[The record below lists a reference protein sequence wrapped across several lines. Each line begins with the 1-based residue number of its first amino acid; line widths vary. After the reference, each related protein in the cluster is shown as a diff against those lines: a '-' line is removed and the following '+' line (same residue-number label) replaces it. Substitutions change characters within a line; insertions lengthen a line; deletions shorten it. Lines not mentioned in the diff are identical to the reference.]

1 MCINPIKIGG
11 KQFPCGKCVECSKAY
26 QNSLA
31 IRCTEEAK
39 DWDHVYMITLTYDDE
54 HLPTKRVKPYMVRY
68 CDEGDVITTY
78 FSSLDTAKSFIK
90 RKDIVLDAPIIN
102 VFEEVSNYLNEINNP
117 KANAPYQ
124 SLELLSGTKA
134 IKFPTQRK
142 GDFQRFMNSLRK
154 SLEREGNGERL
165 KYLFSSE
172 YGDNTWR
179 PHYHCILF
187 SNLRFETVKPLVDH
201 YWNMGFVECH
211 EVSDNYKGSYV
222 PKQAAFMY
230 ASKYIVKPQFL
241 QNPLERLSITDPCFR
256 AWSKGLGKTYRKLFK
271 SKADKI
277 IERISDLAT
286 DTNLILY
293 SNPDSSL
300 ANIKSVCYDQN
311 FDLTTLFN
319 KNIHSIN
326 CVPINILNELVECCS
341 YTTLFSK
348 KLFKY
353 SLPRYFKDVIK
364 PKIKV
369 KKEEINY
376 ETGEVFEKVLERIDC
391 GASWYSAFKS
401 YVELC
406 HIQQVYRDLLTK
418 GEITSEDS
426 YSTRLFKVRQALSV
440 VDTDR
445 IREAYKKAYESHS
458 IRG

>member
-1 MCINPIKIGG
+1 MCINPIKIKG
-11 KQFPCGKCVECSKAY
+11 KQFPCGKCVECSKTY

-54 HLPTKRVKPYMVRY
+54 HLPTKRVNPYMVRY
-68 CDEGDVITTY
+68 CDEGEVKTTY
-78 FSSLDTAKSFIK
+78 FSNLDTAYSFV
-90 RKDIVLDAPIIN
+90 RRHDFVLASPIIN

-124 SLELLSGTKA
+124 SQELLSGKRA

-142 GDFQRFMNSLRK
+142 GDFQRFMKSLRK
-154 SLEREGNGERL
+154 SLEREGKGERV

-179 PHYHCILF
+179 PHYHAILF
-187 SNLRFETVKPLVDH
+187 TNLPFEIVKPLVDH
-201 YWNMGFVECH
+201 YWNMGFIECH
-211 EVSDNYKGSYV
+211 EVSDVYNGVYV
-222 PKQAAFMY
+222 DKQAAFMY
-230 ASKYIVKPQFL
+230 ASKYIVKPDFL
-241 QNPLERLSITDPCFR
+241 QNPLERLGIVDPCFR

-277 IERISDLAT
+277 IEKIADVAS
-286 DTNLILY
+286 DTNSISY
-293 SNPDSSL
+293 YNPDCGKVRSFEL
-300 ANIKSVCYDQN
+300 NEH

-319 KNIHSIN
+319 KQIRSIN
-326 CVPINILNELVECCS
+326 GVPVDMLDELVQCCS
-341 YTTLFSK
+341 YTTLFK
-348 KLFKY
+348 QKVLKF
-353 SLPRYFKDVIK
+353 SLPRYFKDIIK

-369 KKEEINY
+369 IKEEIDY
-376 ETGEVFEKVLERIDC
+376 ETGEVYEKILERIDC
-391 GASWYSAFKS
+391 GVGWYNAFKS

-406 HIQQVYRDLLTK
+406 HIQQVYRDLCTR

-426 YSTRLFKVRQALSV
+426 YGTSLFKVRQALSV
-440 VDTDR
+440 VDIDR
-445 IREAYKKAYESHS
+445 IRESYKKAYKSHT